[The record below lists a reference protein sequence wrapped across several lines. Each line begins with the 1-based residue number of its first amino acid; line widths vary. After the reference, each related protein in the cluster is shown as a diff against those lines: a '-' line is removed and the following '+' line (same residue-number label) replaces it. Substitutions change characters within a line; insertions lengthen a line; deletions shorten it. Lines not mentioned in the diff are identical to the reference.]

1 MLPIQTTKGGL
12 EFPTGRVV
20 EELGDMDDIGVCVCA
35 CISIGYDKPEDKNM
49 GSSHKVF
56 STSEGY

>member
-1 MLPIQTTKGGL
+1 M
-12 EFPTGRVV
+12 

-49 GSSHKVF
+49 GSSHKIF